1 MHVSIKIL
9 TQKEQLRELQDDI
22 FHYHRHHH
30 NHRIVFFYFLN
41 QLMLQQSV
49 PRLVRFYLNP
59 ER

>member
-1 MHVSIKIL
+1 
-9 TQKEQLRELQDDI
+9 
-22 FHYHRHHH
+22 
-30 NHRIVFFYFLN
+30 VFFDFLN